1 MRWCITK
8 IGASV
13 SDLKPGDP
21 VYCQSF
27 AKFGNFVRDKASFCQ
42 KLQPEDTFEAVATIP
57 LAFCTAIY
65 GLVNLGRLDRGET
78 AKERRKQTTVIKHNR
93 MIELER

>member
-1 MRWCITK
+1 MVVAAGINNRDIAVLTGRHHSDTFSDECAGIITK

-13 SDLKPGDP
+13 LDLKPGDP

-42 KLQPEDTFEAVATIP
+42 KLQPEDKFEAVPTIP
-57 LAFCTAIY
+57 LAFCTAT
-65 GLVNLGRLDRGET
+65 T
-78 AKERRKQTTVIKHNR
+78 A
-93 MIELER
+93 